1 MEPEIKFRFL
11 LSFSLVCLAGVL
23 ALSYFLWDLN
33 EKPEVSQGE
42 NSSIPD
48 SVEGRLESMLDQEDA
63 PIDPQNITL
72 LQDENVSILDTVEG
86 RLESLRSQEDAP
98 IDPQNT
104 TPENTTR
111 LVGQNYRTNSIERN
125 RRIQSALQQ
134 VDSPGNSSSEPG
146 ASVLTG
152 GSTSAESLQ
161 LSISETE
168 TEYQVLIQIPSD
180 HGLEISTELAASLLT
195 VNGTL
200 TPNSSN
206 SANSTASDFTSIS
219 QFTRSFDLTEPV
231 NELGLYTETRDGGL
245 VIGIPKR

>member
-1 MEPEIKFRFL
+1 MKPDIKFRLL
-11 LSFSLVCLAGVL
+11 LSLSLVCLLGVS
-23 ALSYFLWDLN
+23 ALSYFLLDLN
-33 EKPEVSQGE
+33 VTLEVSQGE

-86 RLESLRSQEDAP
+86 RLESLRGQEDAAVV
-98 IDPQNT
+98 QQSS
-104 TPENTTR
+104 TR
-111 LVGQNYRTNSIERN
+111 LIGQNYRRNSIDRN
-125 RRIQSALQQ
+125 RRIRSALQQ